1 MNDESAGPEDQ
12 EEEEEDQEE
21 YDSEDDETYDGEEDE
36 EDLSDDRFVN
46 ESSDEGVGGIEND
59 YDSDGNVI
67 DDDDDDDYDEDDDD
81 AMGNVGGGG
90 FHPLLHAHPM
100 FQQALLHSLAQE
112 EENTGGVPHPHAVAQ
127 IIQDMQQHFLQHHQH
142 QHHDIGEEGEFEDQ
156 YDMMMF
162 DGGGGGA

>member
-1 MNDESAGPEDQ
+1 MKKTTQVCNEQQQLNKCVLIMNDESAVEED
-12 EEEEEDQEE
+12 EEEEE
-21 YDSEDDETYDGEEDE
+21 YDSDSDDETYDGEGDEDR
-36 EDLSDDRFVN
+36 LSDDQFVN

-67 DDDDDDDYDEDDDD
+67 DDDDEESDDDDDYDEDDDD

-112 EENTGGVPHPHAVAQ
+112 EEIPEVCLTRTRWRK
-127 IIQDMQQHFLQHHQH
+127 
-142 QHHDIGEEGEFEDQ
+142 
-156 YDMMMF
+156 
-162 DGGGGGA
+162 

>member
-1 MNDESAGPEDQ
+1 MNDESQ
-12 EEEEEDQEE
+12 EEEE
-21 YDSEDDETYDGEEDE
+21 YDSETTDDETYDGEGDEDR
-36 EDLSDDRFVN
+36 LSDEQFVN

-67 DDDDDDDYDEDDDD
+67 DDDDEESDDDDDYDEDDDD

-127 IIQDMQQHFLQHHQH
+127 IIPVSYTHLTLPT
-142 QHHDIGEEGEFEDQ
+142 I
-156 YDMMMF
+156 YSV
-162 DGGGGGA
+162 

>member
-1 MNDESAGPEDQ
+1 MNDESQ
-12 EEEEEDQEE
+12 EEEEEE
-21 YDSEDDETYDGEEDE
+21 YDSETTDDETYDGEGDEDR
-36 EDLSDDRFVN
+36 LSDDQFVN

-67 DDDDDDDYDEDDDD
+67 DDDDDDDDDYDEDDD
-81 AMGNVGGGG
+81 AMMGHAGGQG

-112 EENTGGVPHPHAVAQ
+112 EENTGEVPHPNAVAQ

-142 QHHDIGEEGEFEDQ
+142 QHQRYWGRKRV
-156 YDMMMF
+156 
-162 DGGGGGA
+162 